1 MTSLVSVSYVIVPNG
16 RFVGEVVNIIGLAT
30 LSNVL
35 LTMTPSDD
43 REAQQPNS
51 RPTWA
56 VLNVFP
62 MTLNPTM
69 AWNNVSL
76 PAPAES
82 MLRIVLLLM
91 ARSVSLKAAIAY
103 SFGSVEA
110 L

>member
-1 MTSLVSVSYVIVPNG
+1 MTV
-16 RFVGEVVNIIGLAT
+16 FVGEVVNIIGLVT

-35 LTMTPSDD
+35 LTTTPLED

-51 RPTWA
+51 KPTSA

-62 MTLNPTM
+62 TTLKLTI
-69 AWNNVSL
+69 AWNSLSL

-91 ARSVSLKAAIAY
+91 VRSVSLKAVIAY
-103 SFGSVEA
+103 SFESVDA